1 MWGHPGFSDGS
12 PFFIRLSTPSN
23 TMEPM
28 DGDADITLT
37 VMEEDTVEAM
47 MTAMFLQLTL
57 VSHRQVMLPR
67 LLLTLRLI
75 VAPVMGVASDEGPLT
90 GTVLDSLGHW

>member
-1 MWGHPGFSDGS
+1 
-12 PFFIRLSTPSN
+12 
-23 TMEPM
+23 MEPM
-28 DGDADITLT
+28 DGDADITLM

-75 VAPVMGVASDEGPLT
+75 VAPIMDVASDEEPIM
-90 GTVLDSLGHW
+90 GTVLDSLSCW